1 MGLKKQELENIRKE
15 DIIEAANKIIDEA
28 TPDKIK
34 DMLEMSVLYNKRNK
48 YLVCWRKNDKVFYF
62 LIKELLCVAYKIRNG
77 CELENKKGTIGKTG
91 FIYIRDNY
99 PDIMI
104 INVKEFETIDKEL
117 NTLFKLSDKEGAM
130 PRSYY

>member
-48 YLVCWRKNDKVFYF
+48 YLVCWRKND
-62 LIKELLCVAYKIRNG
+62 N
-77 CELENKKGTIGKTG
+77 
-91 FIYIRDNY
+91 
-99 PDIMI
+99 
-104 INVKEFETIDKEL
+104 
-117 NTLFKLSDKEGAM
+117 LFFN
-130 PRSYY
+130 